1 MKLLTISFTTS
12 IYRSMVVFLM
22 LFAIESQLSA
32 KFFNT
37 DPLISRGVDPHVIN
51 LIVTPFNQDVGYKM
65 VTGADES
72 INGVHTKHT
81 FNLLYDPFKSYGI
94 DIRLQIPKDQVSQY
108 DESAMKEDLDRLMGV
123 QSYLQSERLYD
134 QNSLKYL
141 GRHDGYDV
149 IYFQFEKDAIP
160 RELKYYKNF
169 EGSVYIKDGVLKKI
183 EVVNTEPFHLEGVDV
198 EKYKKVLFFQKPI
211 ANEGYLVSESII
223 TIEGK
228 KKGAPYHS
236 ALHGEVSY
244 YWDETKN
251 IIALEEQ
258 SNNLKEVDD
267 KAYKTIFVE
276 LDRTLP
282 LLGQD
287 ARKEGYDL
295 PKAFG
300 ISLISM
306 MQQTRFYMTSFE
318 VDGND
323 ISHLFDENSRYENVT
338 MVSMLQFDTW
348 ILPFLN
354 VSAFLG
360 ATDTVTDVTLETNS
374 LCTVVGC
381 IGGGEKSFDQFNTTS
396 MLYGIGA
403 TLGGGVGNYFTTIN
417 FQHMVS
423 YTKAADVQT
432 EITVISP
439 LVGYYFQDYGVRV
452 MAGAMY
458 EDLKESLD
466 FDLSGAGKPGLKGT
480 VGLRADKWAGTFGVN
495 YDFTRHYIGN
505 IILSYGK
512 DFQNANAVVTY
523 RW

>member
-1 MKLLTISFTTS
+1 MKKNKNLITIALLLLLQTT
-12 IYRSMVVFLM
+12 VF
-22 LFAIESQLSA
+22 A
-32 KFFNT
+32 KLFNT

-65 VTGADES
+65 VTNVDES

-94 DIRLQIPKDQVSQY
+94 DIRLQIPKNQVSQY
-108 DESAMKEDLDRLMGV
+108 DESDMKEDLDRLMGV

-141 GRHDGYDV
+141 GKRDGYDV
-149 IYFQFEKDAIP
+149 IYFTFKEDAIP

-169 EGSVYIKDGVLKKI
+169 EGTVYVKDGVLEKI
-183 EVVNTEPFHLEGVDV
+183 EVVNTKPFYMEGVDV
-198 EKYKKVLFFQKPI
+198 QKYKKVIYFQKPV
-211 ANEGYLVSESII
+211 ANEGYLVSKSDINI
-223 TIEGK
+223 
-228 KKGAPYHS
+228 KGTKQDVPYTS
-236 ALHGEVSY
+236 VLHGEVTY
-244 YWDETKN
+244 YWNESKD
-251 IIALEEQ
+251 IITLENGLNTTHTVNDQ
-258 SNNLKEVDD
+258 
-267 KAYKTIFVE
+267 AYKTIFVE

-306 MQQTRFYMTSFE
+306 VQQTRFYMTSFV
-318 VDGND
+318 VDGVD
-323 ISHLFDENSRYENVT
+323 ISDKFDENSKYENVT

-354 VSAFLG
+354 LSLFLG
-360 ATDTVTDVTLETNS
+360 GTDTSTDLTLDTNPI
-374 LCTVVGC
+374 CTVVGC
-381 IGGGEKSFDQFNTTS
+381 VGGGEKTFEPFNTNS
-396 MLYGIGA
+396 LLYGVGA

-417 FQHMVS
+417 FQYITA
-423 YTKAADVQT
+423 YTKSADVQT
-432 EITVISP
+432 EVTVITP

-452 MAGAMY
+452 MVGGMY
-458 EDLKESLD
+458 EDLKEYLD
-466 FDLSGAGKPGLKGT
+466 FDLTEAGAPNLKGR
-480 VGLRADKWAGTFGVN
+480 VGLTAEKWAGTFGVN
-495 YDFTRHYIGN
+495 YDFTRHWVGN
-505 IILSYGK
+505 VVLAYGK
-512 DFQNANAVVTY
+512 DFQNASIVANY